1 MKKRLFGTWG
11 LLAGIVLL
19 TLALNAQNN
28 RAVDSVRKLLPG
40 LSGKERVKA
49 LNFLGWE
56 IKFNNPD
63 STKTVSQQ
71 ALELARRLKDNHGQA
86 LANRNLAALCIIQ
99 GKSNEA
105 LPYAEEAYRY
115 IQKTDDVFQTGKILN
130 LIGIAHREQKNFRKA
145 LDYQYRS
152 LEVFRQLRDTF
163 EIAGNLNNLGM
174 IHLGLGNTEQA
185 LKLYQEVY
193 DLELKRGNQFGISRT
208 ANNLA
213 GIYQQMGLLGKAE
226 KMFRISIEAA
236 KAINNK
242 QYESASIHG
251 LGLFYERK
259 GNYEQAIEEYKKAI
273 AINRA
278 SGFYEYLGN
287 NLIQMANSYSLLN
300 KTPES
305 IKSYEEAYT
314 VFHQTGVPWSA
325 ASALNGMAREYLGL
339 GNLALAAKLSHQ
351 ALRIGDSL
359 NDLKVRNDSHR
370 NLYLISKANRNF
382 EQALGYLELYVN
394 ETDSIQNREKTALL
408 NEIETRYEVK
418 TIEADNERLKSENQ
432 IQQQV
437 IRNQRI
443 FTISAVTALLVISL
457 MAMVIARGR
466 KKLGEANRILSEK
479 NDEILKQTELLKV
492 SNATKDKLFS
502 IIAHDIRNPFS
513 ALLNLSELLKDEALT
528 AERESLAFYA
538 ANIHVTATNTFNLLD
553 NLLFWSKSQRG
564 AIEIRKEDC
573 NLRETVN
580 SAFQT
585 ALAGTLENHLSLVNS
600 VPPEITLLTDK
611 TLLRIILGNLA
622 GNAVK
627 FNKPGGSV
635 TISYQHDSNAHIIR
649 VTDTGAGIPEDRLAS
664 VFSKEES
671 FMPGNRQP
679 GSGTGLGLILCH
691 EFTQKLGGTIAV
703 KSETG
708 KGTEFTLVFP
718 E

>member
-1 MKKRLFGTWG
+1 MKKRIFGKW
-11 LLAGIVLL
+11 VLL
-19 TLALNAQNN
+19 LCFALLTMALNAQNN
-28 RAVDSVRKLLPG
+28 TGVDSVRRLLPG
-40 LSGKERVKA
+40 LTGKARVQA
-49 LNFLGWE
+49 LNYLGWE

-63 STKTVSQQ
+63 STRVVSLH
-71 ALELARRLKDNHGQA
+71 ALDLARSLKDIHGQA

-99 GKSNEA
+99 GNSNEA
-105 LPYAEEAYRY
+105 LPYAEEAYRF
-115 IQKTDDVFQTGKILN
+115 IQKTEDTFQTGKILN
-130 LIGIAHREQKNFRKA
+130 LMGIAHREQKNFKKA

-152 LEVFRQLRDTF
+152 LEIFRQLKDTF

-213 GIYQQMGLLGKAE
+213 GIYQEMGLLGKAE
-226 KMFRISIEAA
+226 KMFRVSIEAA

-259 GNYEQAIEEYKKAI
+259 GNYELAIGEYKKAI

-287 NLIQMANSYSLLN
+287 NLVQMANSYSLLN
-300 KTPES
+300 KS
-305 IKSYEEAYT
+305 EEAISSYKEAFT
-314 VFHQTGVPWSA
+314 VFHETGVPWNEA
-325 ASALNGMAREYLGL
+325 AALNGMAREYLGL
-339 GNLALAAKLSHQ
+339 GNLLLAEKLSKQ

-359 NDLKVRNDSHR
+359 DDLKVRLDSHR
-370 NLYLISKANRNF
+370 NLYLINKANRNY
-382 EQALGYLELYVN
+382 EQALGYLELFVN
-394 ETDSIQNREKTALL
+394 ETDSIQDQEKTALL
-408 NEIETRYEVK
+408 DEIETRYEVK
-418 TIEADNERLKSENQ
+418 NIEADNERLKTENR
-432 IQQQV
+432 IQQEV
-437 IRNQRI
+437 IRNHRI
-443 FTISAVTALLVISL
+443 FTISAIAALLVISL
-457 MAMVIARGR
+457 MAIAIARGR
-466 KKLGEANRILSEK
+466 KKLSDANRILSEK
-479 NDEILKQTELLKV
+479 NDEILTQTELLKV

-513 ALLNLSELLKDEALT
+513 ALLNLSELLKEEVAT
-528 AERESLAFYA
+528 AERASLAFYA
-538 ANIHVTATNTFNLLD
+538 ANIHVTAINTFNLLD
-553 NLLFWSKSQRG
+553 NLLYWSKSQRG
-564 AIEIRKEDC
+564 AIEIRKEKC
-573 NLRETVN
+573 NLHETV
-580 SAFQT
+580 AGVFQT

-600 VPPEITLLTDK
+600 VPSNINLLTDK
-611 TLLRIILGNLA
+611 TLLRIILGNLT

-635 TISYQHDSNAHIIR
+635 TISYEHINQAHIIR
-649 VTDTGAGIPEDRLAS
+649 VTDTGAGIPQDRLAS

-679 GSGTGLGLILCH
+679 GNGTGLGLILCH
-691 EFTQKLGGTIAV
+691 EFTGKLGGSISV

-708 KGTEFTLVFP
+708 MGSEFTLTFP